1 MTKIGPNMGHTFYFI
16 WNQGKP
22 ESVFDRIK
30 EVRKMVKTTSNLCNN
45 TNWNIW
51 ENPWTKFEEENL
63 WNLNWKCCHVKI
75 GKICYY
81 PGFYSSRNDEMGPN
95 GVHFSMRSE
104 IITLAVKL
112 IKFHTMSSNMKD
124 SINVSKWNFI

>member
-95 GVHFSMRSE
+95 GVHFNEVRNYN
-104 IITLAVKL
+104 I
-112 IKFHTMSSNMKD
+112 SSKMNQ
-124 SINVSKWNFI
+124 VSYNELQYERFYQCN